1 LILIQAF
8 VFLLVE
14 SFQAVNDTHTSP
26 GIAPYPIS
34 PSTSNFDQDMRAEIF
49 AMRDKIVVL
58 VDKCDR
64 LHTRYGTLENWVT
77 WKLDELSDDINKLS
91 NSFLEHREAVT
102 VQMVK
107 QQAMWDEQRKALQNI
122 IVKLQDSQPP
132 PPPTQMATDI
142 RDEYFAQELDREKI
156 EPSFASFIATQRNG
170 KDLAVQD
177 GRVAGVTG
185 LEVCA
190 MGSGLGSAVEDT
202 ASGSLVQNQGS
213 DADIVSAKTGKE
225 PTSSTSGN
233 APAE

>member
-1 LILIQAF
+1 
-8 VFLLVE
+8 
-14 SFQAVNDTHTSP
+14 
-26 GIAPYPIS
+26 
-34 PSTSNFDQDMRAEIF
+34 M
-49 AMRDKIVVL
+49 VL
-58 VDKCDR
+58 VDNCDR

-77 WKLDELSDDINKLS
+77 RKLDELSDDINKLS

-107 QQAMWDEQRKALQNI
+107 QQAVWDEQRKALQSI

-132 PPPTQMATDI
+132 PPPTQMATDV
-142 RDEYFAQELDREKI
+142 RDEYFAQESDREKI

-170 KDLAVQD
+170 KDSAVQD

-185 LEVCA
+185 SEVCA
-190 MGSGLGSAVEDT
+190 TWSGSGSGSAVEDT